1 MYQWYSGLSD
11 EEKGGRSIKKQTSI
25 GGNKRKAANILAT
38 TGLVIIFLAY
48 MFPFV
53 MVVINSLKQK
63 RDIIKS
69 PFSWLYTI
77 KGLSFDNFVKAFTQM
92 DFLNAFKNS
101 LIVTVSATL
110 LVTLLAAML
119 AYYIVRHNNM
129 ISKITFAL
137 MVASMI
143 IPFQAIMIPLV
154 SIYGGTLN
162 VLNHRLTLIFM
173 HTGFSMAMSVFMFHG
188 FIKGS
193 VPIAL
198 EEAAYIDGCT
208 RRQTFFKIVFPL
220 LKPIISTM
228 VILNALAFW
237 NDFLL
242 PSLVLTDKKLLTLP
256 LSTYSFYG
264 TYSADYG
271 TIMAGLLLCVVP
283 ILILYIILQ
292 RQIISGVV
300 AGAVK

>member
-1 MYQWYSGLSD
+1 M
-11 EEKGGRSIKKQTSI
+11 KQTTI
-25 GGNKRKAANILAT
+25 GGNKRKAANMLAMA
-38 TGLVIIFLAY
+38 GLVIVFIAY
-48 MFPFV
+48 MFPFL

-69 PFSWLYTI
+69 PFSWLFTI

-101 LIVTVSATL
+101 LIVTVSATA

-119 AYYIVRHNNM
+119 AYYIVRHNNT

-154 SIYGGTLN
+154 SIYGGMLN

-188 FIKGS
+188 FIKGN

-208 RRQTFFKIVFPL
+208 HEQTFFKIVLPL

-228 VILNALAFW
+228 VILNSLAFW

-271 TIMAGLLLCVVP
+271 TIMAGLLLCVIP
-283 ILILYIILQ
+283 ILILYVVLQ
-292 RQIISGVV
+292 KQIIGGVV

>member
-1 MYQWYSGLSD
+1 MQQTVV
-11 EEKGGRSIKKQTSI
+11 GGTKK
-25 GGNKRKAANILAT
+25 KAAKMLAMA
-38 TGLVIIFLAY
+38 GLIIIFIAY
-48 MFPFV
+48 MFPFL

-69 PFSWLYTI
+69 PFSWLFTI

-101 LIVTVSATL
+101 LIVTVSATA
-110 LVTLLAAML
+110 LVTLFAAML
-119 AYYIVRHNNM
+119 AYYIVRHKNW

-162 VLNHRLTLIFM
+162 ILNHRLTLIFM

-188 FIKGS
+188 FINGNI
-193 VPIAL
+193 PIAL

-208 RRQTFFKIVFPL
+208 HSQTFFKIVFPL

-242 PSLVLTDKKLLTLP
+242 PSLVLTDKELLTLP

-283 ILILYIILQ
+283 ILILYVVLQ
-292 RQIISGVV
+292 KQIINGVV

>member
-1 MYQWYSGLSD
+1 MNQS
-11 EEKGGRSIKKQTSI
+11 SI
-25 GGNKRKAANILAT
+25 GGTKRKMTNALAM
-38 TGLVIIFLAY
+38 TGLIIIFIAY

-53 MVVINSLKQK
+53 MVVINSLKEK

-69 PFSWLYTI
+69 PFSWLFTI

-101 LIVTVSATL
+101 LIVTVSSTV

-119 AYYIVRHNNM
+119 AYYIVRHNNK

-162 VLNHRLTLIFM
+162 VLNHRITLIFM

-188 FIKGS
+188 FIKGNI
-193 VPIAL
+193 PIAL

-208 RRQTFFKIVFPL
+208 HAQTFFKIVLPL

-228 VILNALAFW
+228 VILNSLAFW
-237 NDFLL
+237 NDYLL
-242 PSLVLTDKKLLTLP
+242 PSLVLTDKELLTLP

-271 TIMAGLLLCVVP
+271 TIMAGLLLCVIP
-283 ILILYIILQ
+283 ILILYVVLQ
-292 RQIISGVV
+292 KQIIGGVV
-300 AGAVK
+300 SGAVK

>member
-1 MYQWYSGLSD
+1 MN
-11 EEKGGRSIKKQTSI
+11 KNMI
-25 GGNKRKAANILAT
+25 GGKKKKVTNILGMAV
-38 TGLVIIFLAY
+38 LLLLFVAY
-48 MFPFV
+48 MFPFL

-69 PFSWLYTI
+69 PFSWLFTI

-92 DFLNAFKNS
+92 DFMNAFKNS
-101 LIVTVSATL
+101 LIVTVCATL
-110 LVTLLAAML
+110 LVTLLASML
-119 AYYIVRHNNM
+119 AYYIVRNHNK
-129 ISKITFAL
+129 ISNITFAL

-154 SIYGGTLN
+154 SVYGGTLN
-162 VLNHRLTLIFM
+162 ILNHRTTLIFM

-188 FIKGS
+188 FVKGS
-193 VPIAL
+193 IPVAL

-208 RRQTFFKIVFPL
+208 KTQTFFKIVFPL

-228 VILNALAFW
+228 AILNALAFW

-242 PSLVLTDKKLLTLP
+242 PSLVLSDKKLLTLP

-271 TIMAGLLLCVVP
+271 TIMAGLLLCVIP
-283 ILILYIILQ
+283 ILILYIVLQ
-292 RQIISGVV
+292 KQIIDGVV

>member
-1 MYQWYSGLSD
+1 MTQKKVGGTKKKVHEMLSM
-11 EEKGGRSIKKQTSI
+11 
-25 GGNKRKAANILAT
+25 AA
-38 TGLVIIFLAY
+38 LVLIFIAY

-69 PFSWLYTI
+69 PFSWLFTI
-77 KGLSFDNFVKAFTQM
+77 KGLSFDNFAKAFNQM
-92 DFLNAFKNS
+92 GFLNAFKNS
-101 LIVTVSATL
+101 MIVTVSATA
-110 LVTLLAAML
+110 LVTVLAAML
-119 AYYIVRHNNM
+119 AYYIVRHKNW
-129 ISKITFAL
+129 ISNLTFAL

-162 VLNHRLTLIFM
+162 ILNHRSTLIFM

-188 FIKGS
+188 FINGNI
-193 VPIAL
+193 PIAL

-208 RRQTFFKIVFPL
+208 HSQTFFKIVFPL

-271 TIMAGLLLCVVP
+271 TIMAGLLLCVAP
-283 ILILYIILQ
+283 ILVLYVVLQ
-292 RQIISGVV
+292 KQIINGVV
-300 AGAVK
+300 TGAVK

>member
-1 MYQWYSGLSD
+1 MI
-11 EEKGGRSIKKQTSI
+11 GGR
-25 GGNKRKAANILAT
+25 KAKIARFFAML
-38 TGLVIIFLAY
+38 GLIVIFIAY
-48 MFPFV
+48 MFPFL

-69 PFSWLYTI
+69 PFSWLFTI

-101 LIVTVSATL
+101 MIVTVSATV
-110 LVTLLAAML
+110 LVTLLASML
-119 AYYIVRHNNM
+119 AYYIVRNNNL
-129 ISKITFAL
+129 ISKIVFAL

-162 VLNHRLTLIFM
+162 VLNHRITLIFM

-188 FIKGS
+188 FIKGNI
-193 VPIAL
+193 PIAL
-198 EEAAYIDGCT
+198 EEAAYVEGCT
-208 RRQTFFKIVFPL
+208 RTQTFFAVVFPL

-228 VILNALAFW
+228 VILNAMAFW

-271 TIMAGLLLCVVP
+271 TIMAGLLLCVLP
-283 ILILYIILQ
+283 ILILYLVLQ
-292 RQIISGVV
+292 KQIIGGVV